1 MDNITH
7 GLVGATLSK
16 VGLDR
21 TTPLATATL
30 VLAANAPDID
40 VLAYLRGPYYALA
53 FRRGITHGVPALLF
67 LPFVVT
73 AAILTWDRWVR
84 RRRRPDAPPVR
95 AGPTLGLAALGVA
108 THPVLDWMNTYG
120 MRWWMPFD
128 TSWTYGDALFIID
141 PWLWLVLGVACALPL
156 MRSGRE
162 RAGPVR
168 VRGRRVPTALALLAL
183 VYILGMVGANRWAS
197 REVWEVAGQNGGP
210 TVESVMVAPHAAN
223 PFSGDV
229 VVTTAD
235 GYRRGS
241 YRWMDAS
248 RARVETSITT
258 PFLDAGEGVSPAV
271 ARAVEDAAWGT
282 PEASNYR
289 VWSRLPFVRVEIEGG
304 GYRVRIGDARYEG
317 RGSGSL
323 TGPRILLD
331 RNLEVVEVRP
341 P

>member
-7 GLVGATLSK
+7 SLVGATLSK

-40 VLAYLRGPYYALA
+40 VLSYLRGPYYALA
-53 FRRGITHGVPALLF
+53 FRRGITHGVPALLV
-67 LPFVVT
+67 LPFVVA

-84 RRRRPDAPPVR
+84 RRRHPEAPPAR

-128 TSWTYGDALFIID
+128 ASWSYGDALFIID
-141 PWLWLVLGVACALPL
+141 PWLWLMLGGACALSL
-156 MRSGRE
+156 TGR
-162 RAGPVR
+162 G
-168 VRGRRVPTALALLAL
+168 RGRRAAAALALLAL
-183 VYILGMVGANRWAS
+183 GYVLGMVGADRLAS
-197 REVWEVAGQNGGP
+197 REVWEVASRSGGP
-210 TVESVMVAPHAAN
+210 TVESVMVSPHPADPSSA
-223 PFSGDV
+223 DV
-229 VVTTAD
+229 VVTTTQ

-241 YRWMDAS
+241 YRWLDAP

-258 PFLDAGEGVSPAV
+258 PFLDVDEGVSPAV
-271 ARAVEDAAWGT
+271 ARSVVEAAWGT
-282 PEASNYR
+282 PEAARYR
-289 VWSRLPFVRVEIEGG
+289 VWSRLPFVRVEMEGD
-304 GYRVRIGDARYEG
+304 GYRVRIGDARYADV
-317 RGSGSL
+317 GSGSL
-323 TGPRILLD
+323 AGLRILLNRD
-331 RNLEVVEVRP
+331 LEVVEVGP